1 MIANK
6 EKNEAAA
13 VQNAEE
19 KPAVHKAVKCPT
31 KVGINLNMREKRTGE
46 FVRLGIGCA
55 VAILVVALVGKFG
68 VYDQYQRLADAE
80 AAYGQVHKE
89 YEEVRQELSGYDE
102 VLTEYRSY
110 SMDWMTNSDDSK
122 YQYVSVDRRDVL
134 DLVESEMMTRG
145 TVNSVLVRNDLVS
158 VSMSGMSLEEISV
171 MFGAIEQR
179 DIVERVD
186 LDVAETE
193 KDMPASIMSFSV
205 NITLKTEEADTT
217 TAEEAA
223 E

>member
-1 MIANK
+1 MIATK
-6 EKNEAAA
+6 EKNENTA
-13 VQNAEE
+13 VQAAEE
-19 KPAVHKAVKCPT
+19 KHAAHKAVKCPT

-68 VYDQYQRLADAE
+68 VYDQYRRLADAE
-80 AAYGQVHKE
+80 TAYGQVHKE

-102 VLTEYRSY
+102 VLTEYRTY
-110 SMDWMTNSDDSK
+110 SMDWMTNSDDSQ

-134 DLVESEMMTRG
+134 DLIESEMMTRG
-145 TVNSVLVRNDLVS
+145 AVNSVVVRGDRVT
-158 VSMSGMSLEEISV
+158 VTMSGMSLEEISV
-171 MFGAIEQR
+171 MFTAIER
-179 DIVERVD
+179 HDIVKSVE

-193 KDMPASIMSFSV
+193 RDMPASIMSFSV
-205 NITLKTEEADTT
+205 NITLDSGETDAA
-217 TAEEAA
+217 AEEAA

>member
-1 MIANK
+1 MIATK
-6 EKNEAAA
+6 EKNENTA
-13 VQNAEE
+13 VQAAEE

-68 VYDQYQRLADAE
+68 VYDQYRRLADAE
-80 AAYGQVHKE
+80 TAYGQVHKE

-102 VLTEYRSY
+102 VLTEYRTY
-110 SMDWMTNSDDSK
+110 SMDWMTNSDDSQ

-134 DLVESEMMTRG
+134 DLIESEMMTRG
-145 TVNSVLVRNDLVS
+145 AVNSVVVRGDRVT
-158 VSMSGMSLEEISV
+158 VTMSGMSLEEISV
-171 MFGAIEQR
+171 MFTAIER
-179 DIVERVD
+179 HDIVKSVE

-193 KDMPASIMSFSV
+193 RDMPASIMSFSV
-205 NITLKTEEADTT
+205 NITLDSGETDAA
-217 TAEEAA
+217 AEEAA